1 MTLHAL
7 VPFCHYPTHWHSK
20 MYINSIQNILNA
32 NVFTLSYTAVDLDV
46 NNVRYI
52 QASNAAALHY
62 SKQAFAYYMSP
73 ESKKCTSA
81 SVPNLQ
87 EHCVDTVMA
96 SANSAFSQ

>member
-1 MTLHAL
+1 
-7 VPFCHYPTHWHSK
+7 
-20 MYINSIQNILNA
+20 MYINSIQSILNV

-52 QASNAAALHY
+52 QASSAAALHY
-62 SKQAFAYYMSP
+62 SKQAFEYYMSP
-73 ESKKCTSA
+73 EFTKCTGG

-87 EHCVDTVMA
+87 EHCVDTGMA